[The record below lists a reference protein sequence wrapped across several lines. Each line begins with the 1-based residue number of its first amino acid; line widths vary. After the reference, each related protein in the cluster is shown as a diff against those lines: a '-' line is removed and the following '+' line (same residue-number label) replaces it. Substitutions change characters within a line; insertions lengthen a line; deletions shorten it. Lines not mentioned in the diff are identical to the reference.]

1 MNKYILS
8 FTFLMI
14 LCFTLSFSS
23 CVRSNSQ
30 KTNSSQWEGKK
41 VAFLGDSM
49 TDKCRV
55 GTTCIYWE
63 YLKQLSGIKPFV
75 YGINGAQWNGIYQQA
90 ITLYKEK
97 GNNID
102 AIIIFAG
109 TNDYNGNIPMGT
121 FFTEKMEKTNHH
133 GFMVMRKHREP
144 VMNDS
149 TFCGRINKAISY
161 IKQKFPTKQVI
172 IMTPIHRG
180 YAQFS
185 EKNIQ
190 PEESFCNGCGLYLES
205 YINTLKRA
213 SSIWSVPIIDLYSLS
228 GLYPMYDADTIY
240 FHNAT
245 TDRLHPNAKGD
256 LRLAETIKYQL
267 LSLPSSFK

>member
-1 MNKYILS
+1 MNFVL
-8 FTFLMI
+8 LMI
-14 LCFTLSFSS
+14 LCFILSFSS
-23 CVRSNSQ
+23 CVRSDSQKKVNSQ
-30 KTNSSQWEGKK
+30 WDGKK

-55 GTTCIYWE
+55 GTTCVYWE
-63 YLKQLSGIKPFV
+63 YLEKLLKIKPFV
-75 YGINGAQWNGIYQQA
+75 YGKNGARWDGIYKQA
-90 ITLYKEK
+90 VKLYKEH
-97 GNNID
+97 GDTID

-109 TNDYNGNIPMGT
+109 TNDYNGNIPPGT
-121 FFTEKMEKTNHH
+121 FFSEKTETTNHH
-133 GFMVMRKHREP
+133 GKMVTRKRRTHI
-144 VMNDS
+144 MTDS
-149 TFCGRINKAISY
+149 TFCGRINKALSY
-161 IKQKFPTKQVI
+161 IKQKFPTKQVV

-180 YAQFS
+180 YAKFS

-190 PEESFCNGCGLYLES
+190 PEESYCNGCGLYLES
-205 YINTLKRA
+205 YINILKHA

-240 FHNAT
+240 FHNAK

>member
-1 MNKYILS
+1 MNKYILN

-14 LCFTLSFSS
+14 FCFTLSFSS
-23 CVRSNSQ
+23 CVHSDSQ

-55 GTTCIYWE
+55 GTKCIYWE
-63 YLKQLSGIKPFV
+63 YLEQLSGIKPFV

-90 ITLYKEK
+90 VKLNKEL
-97 GNNID
+97 GNTID

-109 TNDYNGNIPMGT
+109 TNDYNSNIPMGT
-121 FFTEKMEKTNHH
+121 FFSEKMETTKHNSN
-133 GFMVMRKHREP
+133 MVLRKHREP
-144 VMNDS
+144 VINNS
-149 TFCGRINKAISY
+149 TFCGRINKVLSY

-180 YAQFS
+180 YAQFG

-190 PEESFCNGCGLYLES
+190 PEESYSNGCGLYLES

-213 SSIWSVPIIDLYSLS
+213 SSIWSVPVIDLYSLS